1 LPNWEA
7 DITDLNTYLFI
18 NSAKFWGGG
27 EQWFLQCA
35 RELAR
40 RGHRVTVA
48 GRRDGIFLQQIGEAG
63 LHTLPLSLAADF
75 APLDM
80 LRLRRW
86 LIVHEPQAVLCNFTR
101 DVRLA
106 GRTLHH
112 THGIY
117 SVLFWV
123 MGSILLKDTRR
134 HRQLVTRY
142 VDHFIVPSES
152 LKTELLAFSYV
163 NRPTVEVL
171 PIGLDLRQW
180 PDPSPEDVA
189 TVRRQCGITDDRMIV
204 GAFARLEPRKGHHS
218 LLLAWET
225 VHHHFPDAE
234 LWLVGAGSAE
244 REWRELVRSRDIR
257 GVKFMGFV
265 KNVREV
271 MPACDIVVQPS
282 LYEPFGITLLEAMAC
297 AKPVVCTRVGGMPEV
312 VAENETAFLVPPDA
326 PAALA
331 GAVLELMNNPTCRT
345 GFGRAGRGRV
355 EELFTLA
362 RMADR
367 LEEMLVYLKP

>member
-1 LPNWEA
+1 M
-7 DITDLNTYLFI
+7 FI

-48 GRRDGIFLQQIGEAG
+48 GRGGGVFLQRIAEAG
-63 LHTLPLSLAADF
+63 LTTLPLSLAADF
-75 APLDM
+75 APRDM

-86 LIVHEPQAVLCNFTR
+86 LIVHEPQAILCNFTR

-106 GRTLHH
+106 GRTMRF
-112 THGIY
+112 TRGIY

-134 HRQLVTRY
+134 HRKLVTRY

-163 NRPTVEVL
+163 SRPAVEVL
-171 PIGLDLRQW
+171 PIGLDLKQW
-180 PDPSPEDVA
+180 PDPTLEDVTA
-189 TVRRQCGITDDRMIV
+189 VRQQCSITDNRIIV

-218 LLLAWET
+218 LLLAWEMI
-225 VHHHFPDAE
+225 HKHSPDAE
-234 LWLVGAGSAE
+234 LWLVGTGSAE
-244 REWRELVRSRDIR
+244 EEWRELVRSRDIP
-257 GVKFMGFV
+257 GVKFIGFV
-265 KNVREV
+265 KNVREL
-271 MPACDIVVQPS
+271 MLACDIVVQPS

-297 AKPVVCTRVGGMPEV
+297 AKPVLCTRVGGMPEV
-312 VAENETAFLVPPDA
+312 VRENETAFLVPPDSPDDLA
-326 PAALA
+326 AALH
-331 GAVLELMNNPTCRT
+331 ELLQNTACRT
-345 GFGRAGRGRV
+345 EFGRAGRQRV
-355 EELFTLA
+355 EQHFTLS
-362 RMADR
+362 RMVDR
-367 LEEMLVYLKP
+367 LEEMLVWAKP